1 MTLVLVLN
9 YGFLSSFKNVLP
21 NSNLLAREF
30 TFHNSTAAKAVAFEV
45 TSLIAT
51 SDWNEIRLAL
61 ASPEK
66 KVVFVTLFRICF
78 FRFRVR
84 VSSALNLKKSP
95 TLRHG
100 YFAHLELHNK
110 HSKQLNLCKFRI
122 GTLWL
127 NKTKFLFRFGTIL
140 SQQIVLY
147 LFPNKFKGKRRCV
160 FLIAADSRTLK

>member
-100 YFAHLELHNK
+100 YFAHLELHDE
-110 HSKQLNLCKFRI
+110 HSKQLIFAN
-122 GTLWL
+122 
-127 NKTKFLFRFGTIL
+127 FG
-140 SQQIVLY
+140 SA
-147 LFPNKFKGKRRCV
+147 PC
-160 FLIAADSRTLK
+160 D